1 MSRYTGHALHTFN
14 CLESSSLS
22 TSLSLIGSFCAER
35 DKGTY
40 NSYTPLPNAYTSVYD
55 SQKIFESQNSGK
67 NVAWEQI
74 PGGNGSMRAFT
85 TEDDGTKKYI

>member
-22 TSLSLIGSFCAER
+22 TSLSTIGSFCAER

-40 NSYTPLPNAYTSVYD
+40 NSYTPSYSASQTAYTQNV
-55 SQKIFESQNSGK
+55 FEAQNKGHNVGWEPTSG
-67 NVAWEQI
+67 
-74 PGGNGSMRAFT
+74 GSMSAFYI
-85 TEDDGTKKYI
+85 ENDGTKKYI